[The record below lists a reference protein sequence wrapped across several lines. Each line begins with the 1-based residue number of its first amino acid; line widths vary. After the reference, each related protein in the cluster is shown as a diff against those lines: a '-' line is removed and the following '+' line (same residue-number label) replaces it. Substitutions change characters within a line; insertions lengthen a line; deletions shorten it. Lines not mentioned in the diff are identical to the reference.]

1 MEKMVKNFNESTV
14 KQFRDDFINA
24 VAGLEKK
31 YGVHIK
37 LGTLTYDSTSVRG
50 KMTALKGDRENLLQK
65 EDFKVG
71 ELVKINHKKILPSLI
86 FEIQKINS
94 KNLKVVCTTNRFRTI
109 KVSPGLLVKI

>member
-37 LGTLTYDSTSVRG
+37 LGTLTYDETSIRG

-65 EDFKVG
+65 EDFTVG
-71 ELVKINHKKILPSLI
+71 ELVKINHKKFLPNLV
-86 FEIQKINS
+86 FELKKINR
-94 KNLKVVCTTNRFRTI
+94 KKILIINNFTT
-109 KVSPGLLVKI
+109 